1 MTNEPDQSRS
11 AGQVLAGAL
20 AGLVI
25 GLAGGAAIGSGLTSF
40 SNAVATTAGGVTM
53 ALVAGW
59 ADATRRPGRPQP
71 LWVRILASVLLAAA
85 LGWLLQRLLPDW
97 PLPIAGGLVGAGA
110 AALGARLRKL
120 LIGLMVGLTV
130 GGGFGYFATG
140 EVGWSVVAAT
150 TVFVY
155 RLVAGAAY
163 RGREQVHLLGE
174 NVAPREVPFVVPLAE
189 KQGYVGVDYLKRH
202 ADDVGAVFTHNAPDI
217 GIVESFDELAGPG
230 FDPERAHPSIR
241 EFYEH
246 TSRFTLSI
254 TPKWRWWMR
263 MPYLLYRETVA
274 RPLGQANVPFHLDEV
289 ERGVLSWIDTI
300 DVDEDGIP
308 DFRAWVRAYEGSNEP
323 LYVGIYTT
331 VRDEDTGYVSVGFP
345 LPSGSFTAT
354 LLPSHF
360 QQDGLRLS
368 SRQGVFQGHYL
379 SALDSETGEVT
390 TVKLEAFDEEIEVYE
405 VDGQLSTD
413 HRFYLGGIEFMSL
426 HYEISRS

>member
-1 MTNEPDQSRS
+1 MTDQPHQSRR
-11 AGQVLAGAL
+11 AGQVVAGAL
-20 AGLVI
+20 AGLAI
-25 GLAGGAAIGSGLTSF
+25 GLAGGAAIGSGLTTV
-40 SNAVATTAGGVTM
+40 SNVVAMTVGGITM

-85 LGWLLQRLLPDW
+85 AGWLLQRLLPDW
-97 PLPIAGGLVGAGA
+97 PLPVIGALVGAGA
-110 AALGARLRKL
+110 SALGARLRKL
-120 LIGLMVGLTV
+120 LIGLMVGPAV
-130 GGGFGYFATG
+130 GGGLAYFVSD
-140 EVGWSVVAAT
+140 EIGWSVVAAT
-150 TVFVY
+150 TVFSY
-155 RLVAGAAY
+155 RLIAGLAY
-163 RGREQVHLLGE
+163 RGRDQVRFLAE
-174 NVAPREVPFVVPLAE
+174 NVAPNEVPFVVPLAE
-189 KQGYVGVDYLKRH
+189 RQGYVGVDYLRRH
-202 ADDVGAVFTHNAPDI
+202 ADDVGAVFTHNPPDI

-230 FDPERAHPSIR
+230 FDPARAHPIIR

-246 TSRFTLSI
+246 TSRFSLSI
-254 TPKWRWWMR
+254 TPSWRWWMR
-263 MPYLLYRETVA
+263 LPYLLYRETVA

-354 LLPSHF
+354 LLPSHLHE
-360 QQDGLRLS
+360 DGLRLS
-368 SRQGVFQGHYL
+368 SREGRFQGHYL
-379 SALDSETGEVT
+379 TAVDSETGDVT
-390 TVKLEAFDEEIEVYE
+390 TVKLEAFDEEIEVFAA
-405 VDGQLSTD
+405 DGQMSTD

-426 HYEISRS
+426 HYEITRG